1 MRRGSQPMHAPI
13 SATERST
20 IAQIGGR
27 NAPIGALRAFV
38 TLLVIAH
45 HTVLA
50 YTPNPPPIGD
60 FSQAPYLWQ
69 AFPVRDPQKFE
80 LFGLLTLINDLF
92 FMSLM
97 FFISGLFVA
106 DGLRA
111 KGNGGL
117 LSGRAARL
125 GVPFVLAAGL
135 LAPLAYF
142 PAWLQAGGD
151 VSIAGFA
158 SAWLDLPSW
167 PSGPAW
173 FLWVLLAFGAIVTL
187 LNLIAPGVIDALGRL
202 VRGADRKPGLFF
214 LGLVI
219 ASAVAYIPMS
229 ATFTFMHWTQLGPFT
244 VQTSRVVHYF
254 VYFLA
259 GVAVGA
265 AGVGQGLTDS
275 EGKLAKR
282 WWAWQAAPILPV
294 VGVIA
299 VIIMAFSPKPP
310 PRVALDIGG
319 GVMFALACATLS
331 FAALATFLRF
341 VKKTGPVAA
350 SLQANAYG
358 MYLTHYVFTT
368 WLAWLL
374 LPQAWGGLA
383 KGAAVFVGATLL
395 SWILTMALRR
405 LPLLGRIL

>member
-1 MRRGSQPMHAPI
+1 MHAPL
-13 SATERST
+13 SASDRST
-20 IAQIGGR
+20 VAQLGGR

-50 YTPNPPPIGD
+50 YTPNPPPIAD
-60 FSQAPYLWQ
+60 FSQAPYLWM

-80 LFGLLTLINDLF
+80 LFGLLTLVNDLF

-111 KGNGGL
+111 KGSGRY
-117 LSGRAARL
+117 LSGRAVRL

-151 VSIAGFA
+151 GSVAAFA
-158 SAWLDLPSW
+158 SAWFDLPVW

-173 FLWVLLAFGAIVTL
+173 FLWVLLAFGAVATAI
-187 LNLIAPGVIDALGRL
+187 NLIAPGAVESLGRL
-202 VRGADRKPGLFF
+202 ARAADRKPGLFF
-214 LGLVI
+214 LGLVV
-219 ASAVAYIPMS
+219 ASAAAYIPMS
-229 ATFTFMHWTQLGPFT
+229 ATFTFMHWTEVGPFT
-244 VQTSRVVHYF
+244 VQTSRVLHYF
-254 VYFLA
+254 VYFMA

-265 AGVGQGLTDS
+265 AGVGKGLTDPD
-275 EGKLAKR
+275 GKLAKR
-282 WWAWQAAPILPV
+282 WWAWQLAPILPV

-299 VIIMAFSPKPP
+299 VVIMAFSPKPP
-310 PRVALDIGG
+310 PRAALDVGG
-319 GVMFALACATLS
+319 GVMFALACASLS

-341 VKKTGPVAA
+341 VKKTGPVGA

-358 MYLTHYVFTT
+358 MYLTHYVFTA
-368 WLAWLL
+368 WLAWLF
-374 LPQAWGGLA
+374 LPQAWGGPA

>member
-1 MRRGSQPMHAPI
+1 
-13 SATERST
+13 
-20 IAQIGGR
+20 
-27 NAPIGALRAFV
+27 
-38 TLLVIAH
+38 VIAH

-50 YTPNPPPIGD
+50 YTPNPPPIAD
-60 FSQAPYLWQ
+60 FGQAPYLWM

-80 LFGLLTLINDLF
+80 LFGLLTLVNDLF

-111 KGNGGL
+111 KGSGRY
-117 LSGRAARL
+117 LSGRAVRL

-151 VSIAGFA
+151 GSVAAFA
-158 SAWLDLPSW
+158 SAWFDLPVW

-173 FLWVLLAFGAIVTL
+173 FLWVLLAFGAVATAI
-187 LNLIAPGVIDALGRL
+187 NLIAPGAVESLGRL
-202 VRGADRKPGLFF
+202 ARAADRKPGLFF
-214 LGLVI
+214 LGLVV
-219 ASAVAYIPMS
+219 ASAAAYIPMS
-229 ATFTFMHWTQLGPFT
+229 ATFTFMHWTQVGPFT
-244 VQTSRVVHYF
+244 VQTSRVLHYF

-265 AGVGQGLTDS
+265 AGVGKGLTDPD
-275 EGKLAKR
+275 GKLAKR
-282 WWAWQAAPILPV
+282 WWAWQLAPILPV

-299 VIIMAFSPKPP
+299 VVIMAFSPKPP
-310 PRVALDIGG
+310 PRAALDIGG

-341 VKKTGPVAA
+341 VKKTGPVGA

-358 MYLTHYVFTT
+358 MYLTHYVFTA
-368 WLAWLL
+368 WLAWLF
-374 LPQAWGGLA
+374 LPQQWGGLA

>member
-1 MRRGSQPMHAPI
+1 MHAPL
-13 SATERST
+13 SVTERST
-20 IAQIGGR
+20 MAQLGGR

-50 YTPNPPPIGD
+50 YTPNPPPIAD
-60 FSQAPYLWQ
+60 FGQAPYLWM

-80 LFGLLTLINDLF
+80 LFGLLTLVNDLF

-111 KGNGGL
+111 KGSGGFL
-117 LSGRAARL
+117 GGRALRL

-151 VSIAGFA
+151 VSVAAFA
-158 SAWLDLPSW
+158 SAWFDLPVW

-173 FLWVLLAFGAIVTL
+173 FLWVLLAFGAVATAI
-187 LNLIAPGVIDALGRL
+187 NLIAPGAIESLGRL
-202 VRGADRKPGLFF
+202 ARGADRKPGLFF

-229 ATFTFMHWTQLGPFT
+229 ATFTFMHWTQVGPFT
-244 VQTSRVVHYF
+244 VQTSRVLHYF

-265 AGVGQGLTDS
+265 AGVGQGLTNA

-310 PRVALDIGG
+310 PRLALDIGG

-341 VKKTGPVAA
+341 VKKTGPIGA

-358 MYLTHYVFTT
+358 MYLTHYVFTA
-368 WLAWLL
+368 WLAWLF

-383 KGAAVFVGATLL
+383 KGVAVFVGATVL

>member
-1 MRRGSQPMHAPI
+1 MHAPL
-13 SATERST
+13 SASDRST
-20 IAQIGGR
+20 VAQLNGR

-50 YTPNPPPIGD
+50 YTPNPPPIAD
-60 FSQAPYLWQ
+60 FGQAPYLWM

-80 LFGLLTLINDLF
+80 LFGLLTLVNDLF

-111 KGNGGL
+111 KGSGRY
-117 LSGRAARL
+117 LSGRAVRL

-142 PAWLQAGGD
+142 PAWLQAGGGGS
-151 VSIAGFA
+151 VAAFA
-158 SAWLDLPSW
+158 RAWFDLPVW

-173 FLWVLLAFGAIVTL
+173 FLWVLLAFGAVATAI
-187 LNLIAPGVIDALGRL
+187 NLIAPGAVESLGRL
-202 VRGADRKPGLFF
+202 ARAADRKPGLFF
-214 LGLVI
+214 LGLVV
-219 ASAVAYIPMS
+219 ASAAAYIPMS
-229 ATFTFMHWTQLGPFT
+229 ATFTFMHWTQVGPFT
-244 VQTSRVVHYF
+244 VQTSRVLHYF
-254 VYFLA
+254 VYFMA

-265 AGVGQGLTDS
+265 AGVGKGLTDPD
-275 EGKLAKR
+275 GKLAKR
-282 WWAWQAAPILPV
+282 WWAWQLAPILPV

-299 VIIMAFSPKPP
+299 VVIMAFSPKPP
-310 PRVALDIGG
+310 PRAALDVGG
-319 GVMFALACATLS
+319 GVMFALASASLS

-341 VKKTGPVAA
+341 VKKTGPVGA

-358 MYLTHYVFTT
+358 MYLTHYVFTA
-368 WLAWLL
+368 WLAWLF
-374 LPQAWGGLA
+374 LPQHWGGLA